1 MNEQLSNSAQSYIS
15 NYLPDK
21 YTWITYKCLKYK
33 TSQTEMIL
41 LIIPAFII
49 YTASMLCSLAQWH
62 SHLPNS
68 SCQKNGYDTF
78 HLFLYCSFNPINHH
92 ILSIQLFNSLSN
104 EMIFLYHPSHD
115 PSRSYHEYFSQHFN
129 SLLVSLP
136 SLWSL
141 LIFSPLQAHDLSKIR
156 T

>member
-1 MNEQLSNSAQSYIS
+1 MNEQLSNSAQSYIP

-21 YTWITYKCLKYK
+21 YTRTTYKHLKYK

-41 LIIPAFII
+41 LIIPAFVI

-62 SHLPNS
+62 SHLSHS
-68 SCQKNGYDTF
+68 SCHKNGYDTF
-78 HLFLYCSFNPINHH
+78 LLFLFCFFNPINHH
-92 ILSIQLFNSLSN
+92 VLSIQLFNSLSN
-104 EMIFLYHPSHD
+104 EIISLYHPSYD
-115 PSRSYHEYFSQHFN
+115 PRGSYHECFLQHFN
-129 SLLVSLP
+129 SLLVSLASP
-136 SLWSL
+136 WSL